1 MATDLS
7 PLSRALKNVSSPV
20 WRISLLALL
29 AVIVSLVFM
38 TLHLQGNISYV
49 LKHRGQ
55 ILFTIVLVAF
65 ASGIST
71 LLFQTITQ
79 NRILS
84 PSVMGLEALFVFIQT
99 LLVFFVQLSQLS
111 QVGSMVPF
119 LGETALLMIFA
130 TLLYRWLFNRSGL
143 DLHRVL
149 LTGLVFGTLFRSLSG
164 LMQRLL
170 SPGEF
175 AVLQSRMFATFTHAD
190 PAVLA
195 LSAVL
200 IAAITIIVWRIRHRL
215 DVIALGRNSATA
227 LGVPFQRYVTGLL
240 LLVSL
245 LVAISTALVGPM
257 TFLGLLVVNL
267 AWPVVGS
274 WRHRYLLPGTVLIGI
289 IMLTGGQLILEQVF
303 NMAGTLSVIIEFLGG
318 GLFIYLILKKV
329 AT

>member
-1 MATDLS
+1 MPTDLLQPS
-7 PLSRALKNVSSPV
+7 HAPRAARSPV
-20 WRISLLALL
+20 KRLWILALL
-29 AVIVSLVFM
+29 AVVLSLVFM
-38 TLHLQGNISYV
+38 TLHLQGNISYI

-55 ILFTIVLVAF
+55 ILLTIVLVAF

-84 PSVMGLEALFVFIQT
+84 PSVMGLESLFVFLQT
-99 LLVFFVQLSQLS
+99 LLVFFIQLSQLS
-111 QVGSMVPF
+111 QMGSVVQF

-190 PAVLA
+190 AEVLA
-195 LSAVL
+195 ISAMMIV
-200 IAAITIIVWRIRHRL
+200 AITVIVWRLRHRL
-215 DVIALGRNSATA
+215 DVIALGGNSATA
-227 LGVPFQRYVTGLL
+227 LGVPYQHYVTGLL
-240 LLVSL
+240 LLISL

-274 WRHRYLLPGTVLIGI
+274 WRHGYLLPGAILIGI
-289 IMLTGGQLILEQVF
+289 IMLTGGQLLLEQLF
-303 NMAGTLSVIIEFLGG
+303 NMAGTLSVIIEFFGG
-318 GLFIYLILKKV
+318 GLFIYLVLKKV